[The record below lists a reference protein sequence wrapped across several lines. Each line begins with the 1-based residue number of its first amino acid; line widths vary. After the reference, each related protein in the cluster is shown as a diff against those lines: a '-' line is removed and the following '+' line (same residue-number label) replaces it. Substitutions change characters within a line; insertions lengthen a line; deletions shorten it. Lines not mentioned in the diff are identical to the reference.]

1 MTAINFTIDTAK
13 CIQCKKCVKDCPV
26 LIIDGK
32 TEYPEI
38 KAGKEAMCLACQHC
52 LAVCPTGALSIW
64 GKNPED
70 SVAVTKEPV
79 APAKLAEL
87 YKTRRSIRKFK
98 KEPLDAALLQDLLET
113 AAYAPTSKNENSV
126 HLSLVDSP
134 ETFDKVRA
142 LVYDGIKEAAAEGRI
157 PEKFAYLNNFQA
169 VWESKGIDVLFR
181 GAPHLLIASAPKD
194 ATNPEVDA
202 CIALSYFEIYANSN
216 GVGTLWDGF
225 GKAALSVMKPEVLEK
240 LGVPAGYVLGEIL
253 IFGTPAIR
261 YARGIQSDGLNMN
274 TVEL

>member
-38 KAGKEAMCLACQHC
+38 KAGKESMCLACQHC

-87 YKTRRSIRKFK
+87 YKTRRSTRKFK

-142 LVYDGIKEAAAEGRI
+142 LVYDGIKEAAAAGRI
-157 PEKFAYLNNFQA
+157 PENLSYLNNFQA

-181 GAPHLLIASAPKD
+181 GAPHLLISSTPKD
-194 ATNPEVDA
+194 ATNPVADA

-216 GVGTLWDGF
+216 GIGTLWDGF
-225 GKAALSVMKPEVLEK
+225 AKAAISVMSPAIQEQ
-240 LGVPAGYVLGEIL
+240 LGVPADHVLGEVL

-261 YARGIQSDGLNMN
+261 YARGIQSDGLNLN
-274 TVEL
+274 TIKL

>member
-1 MTAINFTIDTAK
+1 MTAMNFTIDKEK

-70 SVAVTKEPV
+70 SVEVTKEPV
-79 APAKLAEL
+79 APAKFAEL
-87 YKTRRSIRKFK
+87 IKTRRSIRKFK
-98 KEPLDAALLQDLLET
+98 KEPLEAALLQDLVQT

-134 ETFDKVRA
+134 ETFDKVRV
-142 LVYDGIKEAAAEGRI
+142 LVYDGIKEAAAAGNI
-157 PEKFAYLNNFQA
+157 PEQFAYLNNFQA

-181 GAPHLLIASAPKD
+181 GAPHLLISSAPAD
-194 ATNPEVDA
+194 ATNPTADA
-202 CIALSYFEIYANSN
+202 CITLSYFELYANSN

-225 GKAALSVMKPEVLEK
+225 GKAALSVLPQATLEK
-240 LGVPAGYVLGEIL
+240 LGVPAGHVLGEVL
-253 IFGTPAIR
+253 IFGTPATR
-261 YARGIQSDGLNMN
+261 YARGIQSDGLNLN
-274 TVEL
+274 TVAL